1 MFALNATPEVTAP
14 ASRTRSTDRRAV
26 VASALIHIL
35 ILLLL
40 ILRLPDA
47 VEDGAGGLAIDVVY
61 DVPGDATKG
70 DGEDAAAEAAPLT
83 ETIAEAAD
91 EAPQPPPP
99 SALSLAE
106 PVPETPVE
114 ETPPVPEEP
123 VVEAPAPEEPVPEEP
138 LIAAEPVP
146 EPPSDVPL
154 PIAVKPP
161 VPAAKPPPPPAIAR
175 AEPTPPTPPAPPRPP
190 APAPTTPILVPGNG
204 AGAVTTGQGRG
215 TAAGAADPNA
225 AAGEMAGD
233 GGVLGNGVP
242 RAARGTDLGA
252 ADLTNRLIGNTLSG
266 MMGSRDGAEGRF
278 DIEWQAYVRADGKI
292 IARVHY
298 KALDKRG
305 EMKERVVEDTGRWTL
320 ENGLMCLKFG
330 EKIDFGAKDC
340 FRVQDVDKKL
350 AFYYASCPY
359 HASDRCNSGRLGQ
372 FGEVLPGNAFGL

>member
-1 MFALNATPEVTAP
+1 MNATPEVTAP

-26 VASALIHIL
+26 LASALLHVL
-35 ILLLL
+35 VLLLL
-40 ILRLPDA
+40 LLRLPDA
-47 VEDGAGGLAIDVVY
+47 LEDGAGGLAVDIVY
-61 DVPGDATKG
+61 DVPGDGTKG
-70 DGEDAAAEAAPLT
+70 DGEDAAAEAAPLS
-83 ETIAEAAD
+83 EDVAEDAE

-99 SALSLAE
+99 SALSMAE
-106 PVPETPVE
+106 PVTETPAE
-114 ETPPVPEEP
+114 ETRPIPEEP
-123 VVEAPAPEEPVPEEP
+123 VTEVPAPEEPVPEEP
-138 LIAAEPVP
+138 MVAAEPEP

-154 PIAVKPP
+154 PVALKPP
-161 VPAAKPPPPPAIAR
+161 VPATKPTPPAVAR
-175 AEPTPPTPPAPPRPP
+175 AEPTPPTPPAPPRPS
-190 APAPTTPILVPGNG
+190 APTPTTALLVPGNG
-204 AGAVTTGQGRG
+204 SGAVTTGQGRG
-215 TAAGAADPNA
+215 TAAGADDPNA
-225 AAGEMAGD
+225 AAGELAGD

-278 DIEWQAYVRADGKI
+278 DVEWQAYVRADGKV
-292 IARVHY
+292 IARVRY

-305 EMKERVVEDTGRWTL
+305 EMKERVVTEDGHWTL

-340 FRVQDVDKKL
+340 FHVQDVDRKL